1 MKKFVIVTD
10 SCADLNGEL
19 RKKYDIEY
27 LCMRVIE
34 GNIDRPADLDWQF
47 MPAKTFYDK
56 MREGIRFTTSQ
67 ITASDYEEAF
77 EKYISA
83 GCDVLSVSCS
93 SALSGSFK
101 ASTVARDRVLKNH
114 PESKIFCIDALNACI
129 GLGLICI
136 TASVLR
142 AEGKSVE
149 ETAEFIEENKLKM
162 NQLAFADDLVYLK
175 RAGRVAPT
183 SAFFGGILKIKPLI
197 ISDAAGQNV
206 AVEKIKGRA
215 SVKKRTLQLMSE
227 SFDEKFPYQIVAV
240 AHADCREE
248 AEQFAES
255 VRELL
260 PDKNMTVLIDYIG
273 PIVGAT
279 VGPGTMA
286 VYFYGNKVTYI
297 AE

>member
-1 MKKFVIVTD
+1 M
-10 SCADLNGEL
+10 
-19 RKKYDIEY
+19 
-27 LCMRVIE
+27 
-34 GNIDRPADLDWQF
+34 
-47 MPAKTFYDK
+47 
-56 MREGIRFTTSQ
+56 
-67 ITASDYEEAF
+67 
-77 EKYISA
+77 
-83 GCDVLSVSCS
+83 
-93 SALSGSFK
+93 
-101 ASTVARDRVLKNH
+101 
-114 PESKIFCIDALNACI
+114 
-129 GLGLICI
+129 
-136 TASVLR
+136 
-142 AEGKSVE
+142 
-149 ETAEFIEENKLKM
+149 
-162 NQLAFADDLVYLK
+162 
-175 RAGRVAPT
+175 
-183 SAFFGGILKIKPLI
+183 
-197 ISDAAGQNV
+197 

-215 SVKKRTLQLMSE
+215 SVKKRALQLMSE

>member
-1 MKKFVIVTD
+1 MKKLVIVTD

-34 GNIDRPADLDWQF
+34 GIVDRPADLDWDF

-56 MREGIRFTTSQ
+56 MRQGVRFTTAQ
-67 ITASDYEEAF
+67 ITRQDYAEHF
-77 EKYISA
+77 EKYITD
-83 GCDVLSVSCS
+83 GCDVISISCS
-93 SALSGSFK
+93 SALSGSYK
-101 ASTVARDRVLKNH
+101 ASLLARDEVSKAH
-114 PESKIFCIDALNACI
+114 PEAKIYCIDALNACI
-129 GLGLICI
+129 GLGLLCI
-136 TASVLR
+136 TASKLR
-142 AEGKSVE
+142 AEGKTVDEVAS
-149 ETAEFIEENKLKM
+149 FIEANKLKM

-197 ISDAAGQNV
+197 ISDALGNNV
-206 AVEKIKGRA
+206 AVEKVKGRPA
-215 SVKKRTLQLMSE
+215 VTKRALQLFAE
-227 SFDEKFPYQIVAV
+227 RYDAAFPYPIVAV
-240 AHADCREE
+240 AHADCEEE
-248 AEQFAES
+248 AKLFAEK
-255 VRELL
+255 VKELM
-260 PDKNMTVLIDYIG
+260 PDKNVEFLIDYIG

-286 VYFYGNKVTYI
+286 VYFFGDEVTYK

>member
-1 MKKFVIVTD
+1 
-10 SCADLNGEL
+10 
-19 RKKYDIEY
+19 
-27 LCMRVIE
+27 
-34 GNIDRPADLDWQF
+34 
-47 MPAKTFYDK
+47 
-56 MREGIRFTTSQ
+56 
-67 ITASDYEEAF
+67 
-77 EKYISA
+77 
-83 GCDVLSVSCS
+83 
-93 SALSGSFK
+93 
-101 ASTVARDRVLKNH
+101 
-114 PESKIFCIDALNACI
+114 
-129 GLGLICI
+129 
-136 TASVLR
+136 
-142 AEGKSVE
+142 
-149 ETAEFIEENKLKM
+149 M

-215 SVKKRTLQLMSE
+215 SVKKRALQLMSE